1 MHNGYPM
8 GSENQSMV
16 QFTGRVSKEKGV
28 MSIMRVPT
36 RGGDGR
42 TCFIQLDYLQVNGS
56 LCAEGAMPRTGSSMT
71 DSVPYSLY
79 EVGLKA
85 SLCLE
90 HFDETR

>member
-16 QFTGRVSKEKGV
+16 HFTGRVSKDKGV

-36 RGGDGR
+36 GAGDGR
-42 TCFIQLDYLQVNGS
+42 TCFIQFDYLQADWP
-56 LCAEGAMPRTGSSMT
+56 LCAEGAMPRAGSSMT

-79 EVGLKA
+79 EVGLEA
-85 SLCLE
+85 GLCLE
-90 HFDETR
+90 HFDGTW